1 MSSLPVTPE
10 AELGNN
16 LKQTLKKRHLLMMSL
31 GGTIGTGL
39 FVGIAAP
46 LHTVGP
52 LGTVLAYLLAGS
64 VMMATMFCLGELSCA
79 FPHSG
84 SFQHYALMFFPSPI
98 WSYTIG
104 WLYWLSWVLSL
115 AADLTAAG
123 LIAHQFFPHIPVYYF
138 CLGILVVLV
147 AVNLFSARVFG
158 ECEYWLSAIKVFAIV
173 LFILVGAV
181 LVYQIYSQAGSMP
194 TLKTS
199 SGWFPHGPW
208 SIFLCMT
215 IVAYSFQGV
224 ELIGSAAGETPSPQ
238 TVLPKVIMGIALRI
252 ILFYAL
258 SIVVLALVYPY
269 ERPVDGSSPFVWV
282 FNHIGLPSSGTLM
295 LIVIFSAALSAANSA
310 LYASSRMLWSMSKD
324 GFAAGV
330 FSHVSSQGVPAKG
343 ILFTALIAL
352 VSLLTKYV
360 SPETLYL
367 YLIASTGQVGCLAWM
382 VIAWCQYRFRREVS
396 KGTYPAESIS
406 FRSPLFP
413 WLAGFAIVMNMLII
427 GGTWLSDGG
436 GIMLASETV
445 LTAIII
451 FSYCV
456 RGQQQIT

>member
-1 MSSLPVTPE
+1 MSSLPVAPE
-10 AELGNN
+10 ADAGNS
-16 LKQTLKKRHLLMMSL
+16 LKRTLKKRHLLMMSL

-52 LGTVLAYLLAGS
+52 LGTILAYLLAGS
-64 VMMATMFCLGELSCA
+64 VMMVTMFCLGELSCA

-84 SFQHYALMFFPSPI
+84 SFQHYALMFIPNPI

-104 WLYWLSWVLSL
+104 WLYWLSWVLTI

-123 LIAHQFFPHIPVYYF
+123 LIAHQFFPSIPVHYF
-138 CLGILVVLV
+138 CLGILITLSI
-147 AVNLFSARVFG
+147 VNLFSARLFG

-181 LVYQIYSQAGSMP
+181 LIHQIFNQTGDLP
-194 TLKTS
+194 TLKTA
-199 SGWFPHGPW
+199 SGWFPNGPW

-224 ELIGSAAGETPSPQ
+224 ELIGNAAGETPSPQ

-252 ILFYAL
+252 ILFYVL
-258 SIVVLALVYPY
+258 SIVILALVYPY
-269 ERPVDGSSPFVWV
+269 DRPLDGSSPFVWV
-282 FNHIGLPSSGTLM
+282 FTRIGLPASGTLM

-310 LYASSRMLWSMSKD
+310 LYASSRMLWSMAKD
-324 GFAAGV
+324 GFAPTV
-330 FSHVSSQGVPAKG
+330 FSHVSQQGVPAKG

-367 YLIASTGQVGCLAWM
+367 YLIASTGQVGCLAWI
-382 VIAWCQYRFRREVS
+382 VIAWCQYRFRCEVG
-396 KGTYPAESIS
+396 KGTYPPESIS
-406 FRSPLFP
+406 FRAPLFP
-413 WLAGFAIVMNMLII
+413 WLAGFAIVMNILII
-427 GGTWLSDGG
+427 VGTWFSEGG
-436 GIMLASETV
+436 GIMLATETILV
-445 LTAIII
+445 III
-451 FSYCV
+451 LFSF
-456 RGQQQIT
+456 RFGGHRLRH